1 MHAEGLGARVVGLS
15 AALTLAA
22 ACSRPAVPAHDAGS
36 ARALAEGIA
45 EPQSTGATA
54 PPPSGA
60 GPTDS
65 TDGSDPGR
73 DPHRMR
79 RVLGWVSLTIGAE
92 AAVIAVATSLLI
104 EHQKGIRD
112 DNCNAQKVCNSEGI
126 GAVGTIDTIV
136 PWNTGSWFV
145 AGIGLG
151 AGAILLVVS
160 QPKSE
165 RQTAITLSPGSSG
178 LGLGVRS
185 AF

>member
-1 MHAEGLGARVVGLS
+1 MRADSWGLRVGGLS
-15 AALTLAA
+15 AVMALAT
-22 ACSRPAVPAHDAGS
+22 ACSRPAVPVHDAGA
-36 ARALAEGIA
+36 ARGLAEGIA
-45 EPQSTGATA
+45 EPQPTGATA
-54 PPPSGA
+54 PPPNGA
-60 GPTDS
+60 EQTDS

-104 EHQKGIRD
+104 EHQKSLRD
-112 DNCNAQKVCNSEGI
+112 DNCNAQKVCNAEGF
-126 GAVGTIDTIV
+126 GAVGTIDTII

-151 AGAILLVVS
+151 AGAILLVIS
-160 QPKSE
+160 QPEK

-185 AF
+185 SF

>member
-1 MHAEGLGARVVGLS
+1 MGADAFGWRVVGLS
-15 AALTLAA
+15 AAIALATG
-22 ACSRPAVPAHDAGS
+22 CSRPAVPVNDAR
-36 ARALAEGIA
+36 AMHALAEGIA
-45 EPQSTGATA
+45 EPQPTGATT
-54 PPPSGA
+54 PPPNEA
-60 GPTDS
+60 READA

-104 EHQKGIRD
+104 EHQKSLRD

-145 AGIGLG
+145 AGVGLG

-160 QPKSE
+160 QPKSQA
-165 RQTAITLSPGSSG
+165 QTAITLSPGSSG

-185 AF
+185 SF